1 MMTEL
6 TNPPS
11 VDDYSALSIDEF
23 RALVREWIEANYP
36 AEKRFIVSRI
46 GMDEIGDWVRMLG
59 RKGWLCPSWP
69 REWGGM
75 GLPIRKQI
83 VMMEEMARY
92 GCARYPDQ
100 AINHVGPL
108 LMHFGTEAQKARHL
122 PKIASGE
129 EIWCQ
134 GYSEPGAGSDLAS
147 LQCKAVADGDDFIV
161 TGEKI
166 WTTLATC
173 ADWIFAL
180 VRTDNSGKKQQ
191 GITMLLIDLRSPGVS
206 VRPIESFTGEVEFA
220 QVIFDAVRVPKA
232 NVVGAVNEGW
242 TIAKSVLGHERVIV
256 GAPIIAMT
264 ALRQLEHLAEAIGAF
279 ADQSFADRYAEL
291 RLELHGL
298 TNLFESFVQRIE
310 DGDEIGA
317 DVSLLKIVATELQAR
332 ISEEIMS
339 LAGDAARIARPI
351 ELPGMI
357 VDPIGLYAAARVPT
371 IYGGANEVQRNL
383 IAKAVLQLP
392 S

>member
-1 MMTEL
+1 MTECANPRL
-6 TNPPS
+6 T
-11 VDDYSALSIDEF
+11 DDYSALSIDEF
-23 RALVREWIEANYP
+23 RRVVRDWVEANYP
-36 AEKRFIVSRI
+36 ADKRFIVGRI
-46 GMDEIGDWVRMLG
+46 GMDEIGDWVHMLG

-147 LQCKAVADGDDFIV
+147 LQCKALADGDDFIV

-173 ADWIFAL
+173 ADWIFVL

-191 GITMLLIDLRSPGVS
+191 GITMLLIDLKSPGIS

-220 QVIFDAVRVPKA
+220 QVIFDSVRVPKA

-242 TIAKSVLGHERVIV
+242 TIAKAVLGHERVIV
-256 GAPIIAMT
+256 GAPIIAMM
-264 ALRQLEHLAEAIGAF
+264 ALRQLEHLAETMGAF
-279 ADQSFADRYAEL
+279 ADQSFVDRYAEL
-291 RLELHGL
+291 RLELYGL

-310 DGDEIGA
+310 DGGEIGA

-357 VDPIGLYAAARVPT
+357 VDPIALYAAARVPT

>member
-1 MMTEL
+1 MTEL
-6 TNPPS
+6 INPPLA
-11 VDDYSALSIDEF
+11 DDYSALSIDEF
-23 RALVREWIEANYP
+23 RALVRDWVEANYP
-36 AEKRFIVSRI
+36 DDKRFIVSRI

-59 RKGWLCPSWP
+59 GKGWLCPSWP

-75 GLPIRKQI
+75 GLSIRKQI

-108 LMHFGTEAQKARHL
+108 LMHFGTKAQKARHL

-191 GITMLLIDLRSPGVS
+191 GITMLLIDLRSPGIS

-220 QVIFDAVRVPKA
+220 QVIFDSVRVPKA
-232 NVVGAVNEGW
+232 NVVGTVNEGW

-264 ALRQLEHLAEAIGAF
+264 ALRQLERLAETMGAF
-279 ADQSFADRYAEL
+279 ADQSFVDRYAEL
-291 RLELHGL
+291 RLELYGL
-298 TNLFESFVQRIE
+298 TTLFESFVQRIE
-310 DGDEIGA
+310 AGGEIGA

-357 VDPIGLYAAARVPT
+357 VDPIALYAAARVPT

>member
-1 MMTEL
+1 MTDTVAAL
-6 TNPPS
+6 
-11 VDDYSALSIDEF
+11 DDQDYAAMSDEVF
-23 RALVREWIEANYP
+23 RALVRDWIEANYP
-36 AEKRFIVSRI
+36 PDKRFIVSRI
-46 GMDEIGDWVRMLG
+46 GMDEIGDWVLALG

-69 REWGGM
+69 KQYGGM

-83 VMMEEMARY
+83 IMMEEMARH
-92 GCARYPDQ
+92 GCARHPDQ

-108 LMHFGTEAQKARHL
+108 LMHFGTEAQKQRHL
-122 PKIASGE
+122 LKIASGE

-191 GITMLLIDLRSPGVS
+191 GITMLLIDLRSPGVT
-206 VRPIESFTGEVEFA
+206 VRPIDSFTGEVEFA
-220 QVIFDAVRVPKA
+220 QVIFDDVRVPRA
-232 NVVGAVNEGW
+232 NVVGEVDQGW
-242 TIAKSVLGHERVIV
+242 TLAKSVLGHERVIV
-256 GAPIIAMT
+256 GAPIIPMM
-264 ALRQLEHLAEAIGAF
+264 ALRQLERLAESLGAF
-279 ADQSFADRYAEL
+279 EDQSFIDRYAEL
-291 RLELHGL
+291 RLDLYDL
-298 TNLFESFVQRIE
+298 TTLFETFVKQVE
-310 DGDEIGA
+310 EGADIGP

-332 ISEEIMS
+332 ISEEI
-339 LAGDAARIARPI
+339 LAIAGDRARVAEPI
-351 ELPGMI
+351 KLGEMI
-357 VDPIGLYAAARVPT
+357 VDPLALYAAARVPT
-371 IYGGANEVQRNL
+371 IYGGANEVQRNM
-383 IAKAVLQLP
+383 IAKSVLGLP

>member
-1 MMTEL
+1 MTEL
-6 TNPPS
+6 TKPS
-11 VDDYSALSIDEF
+11 PAEDYSALSIDEF
-23 RALVREWIEANYP
+23 RALVRDWIEANYP
-36 AEKRFIVSRI
+36 ADKRFIVSRV
-46 GMDEIGDWVRMLG
+46 GMDEIGDWVRLLG

-147 LQCKAVADGDDFIV
+147 LQCKAIADGDDFVV

-173 ADWIFAL
+173 ADWIFVL

-220 QVIFDAVRVPKA
+220 QVIFESVRVPKA
-232 NVVGAVNEGW
+232 NVVGAVNEGR

-264 ALRQLEHLAEAIGAF
+264 ALRQLEYLAETMGAF
-279 ADQSFADRYAEL
+279 ADQSFVDRYADL
-291 RLELHGL
+291 RLELYAL

-357 VDPIGLYAAARVPT
+357 VDPIALYAAARVPT

-383 IAKAVLQLP
+383 IAKAVLHLP

>member
-1 MMTEL
+1 
-6 TNPPS
+6 
-11 VDDYSALSIDEF
+11 
-23 RALVREWIEANYP
+23 
-36 AEKRFIVSRI
+36 
-46 GMDEIGDWVRMLG
+46 
-59 RKGWLCPSWP
+59 
-69 REWGGM
+69 
-75 GLPIRKQI
+75 
-83 VMMEEMARY
+83 
-92 GCARYPDQ
+92 
-100 AINHVGPL
+100 
-108 LMHFGTEAQKARHL
+108 L
-122 PKIASGE
+122 PKIARGE

-147 LQCKAVADGDDFIV
+147 LQCKAIADGDDFIV

-173 ADWIFAL
+173 ADWIFVL

-220 QVIFDAVRVPKA
+220 QVIFETVRVPKA

-256 GAPIIAMT
+256 GAPIIPMT
-264 ALRQLEHLAEAIGAF
+264 ALRQLEHLAETMGAF
-279 ADQSFADRYAEL
+279 ADESFVDRYADL
-291 RLELHGL
+291 RLELYGL

-357 VDPIGLYAAARVPT
+357 VDPIALYAAARVPT

>member
-1 MMTEL
+1 MTEFADL
-6 TNPPS
+6 RMA
-11 VDDYSALSIDEF
+11 DDYSALSIDEF
-23 RALVREWIEANYP
+23 RALVRDWVEANYP
-36 AEKRFIVSRI
+36 ADKRFIVSRI
-46 GMDEIGDWVRMLG
+46 GMDVIGDWVRMLG

-83 VMMEEMARY
+83 VMMEEMARH

-122 PKIASGE
+122 PKIARGE

-173 ADWIFAL
+173 ADWIFVL

-220 QVIFDAVRVPKA
+220 QVIFDSVRVPKT

-264 ALRQLEHLAEAIGAF
+264 ALRQLEDLAETMGAF
-279 ADQSFADRYAEL
+279 ADQSFVDRYAEL
-291 RLELHGL
+291 RLELYGL
-298 TNLFESFVQRIE
+298 ANLFESFVQRIDE
-310 DGDEIGA
+310 GGEIGA

-357 VDPIGLYAAARVPT
+357 VDPIALYAAARVPT
-371 IYGGANEVQRNL
+371 IYGGANEIQRNL

>member
-1 MMTEL
+1 MTDV

-11 VDDYSALSIDEF
+11 ADDYSGLSIDDF
-23 RALVREWIEANYP
+23 RALVRDWIEANYP
-36 AEKRFIVSRI
+36 ADKRFIVRRI

-83 VMMEEMARY
+83 VMMEEMARH

-122 PKIASGE
+122 PKIARGE

-147 LQCKAVADGDDFIV
+147 LQCKAIADGDDFIV

-173 ADWIFAL
+173 ADWIFVL

-220 QVIFDAVRVPKA
+220 QVIFETVRVPKA

-256 GAPIIAMT
+256 GAPIIPMT
-264 ALRQLEHLAEAIGAF
+264 ALRQLEHLAETMGAF
-279 ADQSFADRYAEL
+279 ADESFVDRYADL
-291 RLELHGL
+291 RLELYGL

-357 VDPIGLYAAARVPT
+357 VDPIALYAAARVPT

>member
-1 MMTEL
+1 MTEL
-6 TNPPS
+6 STSPHP
-11 VDDYSALSIDEF
+11 VDYSALSVEEF

-36 AEKRFIVSRI
+36 ADKRFIVSRI
-46 GMDEIGDWVRMLG
+46 GMDEIGDWVRALG

-75 GLPIRKQI
+75 GLPIRKQL

-122 PKIASGE
+122 PKIATGE

-173 ADWIFAL
+173 ADWIFTL

-191 GITMLLIDLRSPGVS
+191 GITMLLIDLRSPGVT

-220 QVIFDAVRVPKA
+220 QVIFDSVRVPKE

-256 GAPIIAMT
+256 GAPIICMT
-264 ALRQLEHLAEAIGAF
+264 ALRQLEHLGQSRGAF
-279 ADQSFADRYAEL
+279 ADASFVDRYAEL
-291 RLELHGL
+291 RLELYSL

-310 DGDEIGA
+310 DGEEIGP

-332 ISEEIMS
+332 ISEEILS
-339 LAGDAARIARPI
+339 VAGDAARIARPI
-351 ELPGMI
+351 ELPDMI
-357 VDPIGLYAAARVPT
+357 VDPIALYAAARVPT

>member
-1 MMTEL
+1 MTECANTRL
-6 TNPPS
+6 T
-11 VDDYSALSIDEF
+11 DDYSALSIDEF
-23 RALVREWIEANYP
+23 RRVVRDWVEANYP
-36 AEKRFIVSRI
+36 ADKRFIVGRI
-46 GMDEIGDWVRMLG
+46 GMDEIGDWVHMLG

-147 LQCKAVADGDDFIV
+147 LQCKALADGDDFIV

-173 ADWIFAL
+173 ADWIFVL

-191 GITMLLIDLRSPGVS
+191 GITMLLIDLKSPGIS

-220 QVIFDAVRVPKA
+220 QVIFDSVRVPKA

-256 GAPIIAMT
+256 GAPIIAMM
-264 ALRQLEHLAEAIGAF
+264 ALRQLEHLAETMGAF
-279 ADQSFADRYAEL
+279 ADQSFVDRYAEL
-291 RLELHGL
+291 RLELYGL

-310 DGDEIGA
+310 DGGEIGA

-357 VDPIGLYAAARVPT
+357 VDPIALYAAARVPT

>member
-1 MMTEL
+1 MTEFADL
-6 TNPPS
+6 RMA
-11 VDDYSALSIDEF
+11 DDYSALSIDEF
-23 RALVREWIEANYP
+23 RALVRDWVEANYP
-36 AEKRFIVSRI
+36 ADKRFIVSRI
-46 GMDEIGDWVRMLG
+46 GMDVIGDWVRMLG

-83 VMMEEMARY
+83 VMMEEMARH

-122 PKIASGE
+122 PKIARGE

-147 LQCKAVADGDDFIV
+147 LQCKALADGDDFIV

-173 ADWIFAL
+173 ADWIFVL

-220 QVIFDAVRVPKA
+220 QVIFDSVRVPKA

-264 ALRQLEHLAEAIGAF
+264 ALRQLEHLAETMGAF
-279 ADQSFADRYAEL
+279 ADQSFVDRYAEL
-291 RLELHGL
+291 RLELYGL
-298 TNLFESFVQRIE
+298 ANLFESFVQRIDE
-310 DGDEIGA
+310 GGEIGA

-332 ISEEIMS
+332 VSEEIMS

-357 VDPIGLYAAARVPT
+357 VDPIALYAAARVPT
-371 IYGGANEVQRNL
+371 IYGGANEIQRNL